1 MPVRTGRRRVL
12 VIVAVVLTAIVL
24 IVGLLWVFQRR
35 LIYLPDT
42 SAPPPAQ
49 NVVPSAVDVRLRT
62 ADGIDLGAWYVA
74 APPSSCRATVLVAPG
89 NAGNRELRAP
99 LMDALAARGFGVL
112 VLEYRGYGGNP
123 GSPTEEGLAAD
134 AVAAREFLDAQGLT
148 GREIFYY
155 GESLGA
161 GVVTMLAASHPPAG
175 LLLRSP
181 FVDLAAAAAVHYPF
195 LPVRAMLHDEFPV
208 RDTVARLTVPVT
220 VVYGAADSI
229 IPPDQSREVAAAA
242 GERGLAVAVPGADH
256 NDPALLDG
264 PALLDA
270 VMALADRA
278 GCRPPPR

>member
-1 MPVRTGRRRVL
+1 
-12 VIVAVVLTAIVL
+12 
-24 IVGLLWVFQRR
+24 
-35 LIYLPDT
+35 
-42 SAPPPAQ
+42 
-49 NVVPSAVDVRLRT
+49 
-62 ADGIDLGAWYVA
+62 
-74 APPSSCRATVLVAPG
+74 
-89 NAGNRELRAP
+89 
-99 LMDALAARGFGVL
+99 MDALAARGFGVL

-155 GESLGA
+155 GESLGG
-161 GVVTMLAASHPPAG
+161 GVVTMLAASHPPGG

-195 LPVRAMLHDEFPV
+195 LPVRAMLRDEFPV

-270 VMALADRA
+270 VVALADRA